1 MRMDELEDVV
11 PSARQLYKKCREI
24 GPILAPHL
32 SALDIAQR
40 ILRAIHN
47 TQWSRDNS
55 DDDSDEDDEIDPS
68 FIQAINYNLRKVL
81 QEIRQGGKGYD
92 IFVEFVIEVSN
103 LAFELRSVK
112 ESDLHII
119 AKQYSVNEKIIAE
132 DHRQPNSKKTVD
144 SGDEIN
150 DGEKNATTKLANDD
164 MPADDDGTRLNENG
178 PKIDETPHSALRYN
192 FDALACFHL
201 RSRVFDLSQ
210 PTFTKLWKYLQAAGW
225 TFVGGVYHIPKKRQ
239 QRQWDDDVDTL
250 PQIVFFPRNE
260 EENSRKTSGDSSYD
274 EEGPETFRNGNEVID
289 YLDQYCLPYARETPA
304 EIEAHE
310 MKLAS
315 KTKAYER
322 RCKRL
327 RRELL
332 TIVFAERN
340 RNKAKPTGN
349 EEESKVN
356 LSKYGHNHRKCDVCF
371 EGAHELYH
379 RVACRRC
386 GLVVHTHCYGLV
398 DHGKNA
404 KSSNAQN
411 EVDAKGF
418 FTCDVCDVCPD
429 ARMKKDW
436 CHVKNSDY
444 RYHTFPN
451 AVCKICNW
459 NSIAGGMKVFKEVND
474 GRSRRSTDEIWAH
487 LFCLNTIPRQPKTNV
502 LKLDYDDVK
511 KSTSEA
517 LAAASARIERVEV
530 RYILSNICI
539 RFHSYHITSFCVV
552 IFQIEN
558 RASVCCALCCKKGDV
573 LKCDGKCEKF
583 FHRVCIQIDRIND
596 DSIDAKTHVCR
607 DCGVAKNSKRN
618 VTDGTTEE
626 INQYLGRKTKR
637 KTQTVDVNNM
647 TVPTAKQCAAD
658 AEELRMAAVNIE
670 YDKISMQCQNEF
682 HEWSVALATSESVL
696 LYGLG
701 SKRKTLTSFGK
712 YLSREGDVVRLDGY
726 NPGVNL
732 SQFFNLLRLSFGGS
746 NLGDGTFES
755 SSAKKQ
761 STLLGNLFAVERS
774 LPLFILINNIDGLG
788 LQSHLAQEA
797 LANLKTCS
805 KRSNG
810 SFMIRIVATIDNV
823 NSALTLWSPLVEHDF
838 NWVSPPHERSHFSFN
853 S

>member
-1 MRMDELEDVV
+1 L
-11 PSARQLYKKCREI
+11 
-24 GPILAPHL
+24 
-32 SALDIAQR
+32 
-40 ILRAIHN
+40 N
-47 TQWSRDNS
+47 
-55 DDDSDEDDEIDPS
+55 
-68 FIQAINYNLRKVL
+68 F
-81 QEIRQGGKGYD
+81 
-92 IFVEFVIEVSN
+92 
-103 LAFELRSVK
+103 
-112 ESDLHII
+112 I
-119 AKQYSVNEKIIAE
+119 AKNYAVNEKIIAD
-132 DHRQPNSKKTVD
+132 DHEQPDTKKPVD
-144 SGDEIN
+144 SGEQIN
-150 DGEKNATTKLANDD
+150 NGEKNSTTKLGKDD
-164 MPADDDGTRLNENG
+164 MPADYDGTRIYE
-178 PKIDETPHSALRYN
+178 KIDETPHSALRYN

-239 QRQWDDDVDTL
+239 QLQWDEDVDTL
-250 PQIVFFPRNE
+250 PQKVFSSRNE
-260 EENSRKTSGDSSYD
+260 EENSKKTSGDSPDD

-289 YLDQYCLPYARETPA
+289 YLDQYCLPYARETPE

-340 RNKAKPTGN
+340 LKKVKPTAN
-349 EEESKVN
+349 EEESKIN

-398 DHGKNA
+398 DHGKNT

-411 EVDAKGF
+411 DVDAKGF

-487 LFCLNTIPRQPKTNV
+487 LFCLNTLPRQPKMNA

-511 KSTSEA
+511 KSISEA
-517 LAAASARIERVEV
+517 LAAASARIEMVE
-530 RYILSNICI
+530 
-539 RFHSYHITSFCVV
+539 
-552 IFQIEN
+552 IEN
-558 RASVCCALCCKKGDV
+558 RASVCCALCCKKGDIQ
-573 LKCDGKCEKF
+573 KCDGKCEKF

-596 DSIDAKTHVCR
+596 DTIDAKTHVCR
-607 DCGVAKNSKRN
+607 DCGVAKKSKRKAI
-618 VTDGTTEE
+618 DGTTEE
-626 INQYLGRKTKR
+626 INQYLGKKTKR
-637 KTQTVDVNNM
+637 KTQTVDVDNM
-647 TVPTAKQCAAD
+647 TVPTAKQCATD
-658 AEELRMAAVNIE
+658 VEELRMVTVNIE
-670 YDKISMQCQNEF
+670 YDKISVQCHNEF
-682 HEWSVALATSESVL
+682 HEWSVALAAAESVL

-701 SKRKTLTSFGK
+701 SKRKTLTFFGK
-712 YLSREGDVVRLDGY
+712 YLSREGDIVRLDGY
-726 NPGVNL
+726 NPDVNL

-755 SSAKKQ
+755 YSLKKQ
-761 STLLGNLFAVERS
+761 STLLGNLFAMERS

-810 SFMIRIVATIDNV
+810 SFMIRIVATVDNV

-838 NWVSPPHERSHFSFN
+838 NWAWRKVSTYEQYFEEIKCWQEKENPTKTKKSVRVRSSCVAVDKVLAALAPRHAHVLQVLAKLQLKSSSSEVTISEWKDACKKKMLPYNDQQIRALMNEYIDHMLIRLTIDDEGYERVTIPHSRKQVKEILKFKRNTS
-853 S
+853 